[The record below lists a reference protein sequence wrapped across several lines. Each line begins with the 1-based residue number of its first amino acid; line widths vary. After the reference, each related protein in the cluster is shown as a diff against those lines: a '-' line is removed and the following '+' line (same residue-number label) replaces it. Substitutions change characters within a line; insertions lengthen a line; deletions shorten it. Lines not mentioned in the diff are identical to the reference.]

1 MKKQIP
7 NTITRLNNYQ
17 DFKFIDKSCLSR
29 NPKNRVQTTI
39 AENYKEL
46 AI

>member
-1 MKKQIP
+1 MKNQIQ
-7 NTITRLNNYQ
+7 NTMKRFIDYQ
-17 DFKFIDKSCLSR
+17 DFEFRIKSCLSR

-39 AENYKEL
+39 SENFKEL

>member
-1 MKKQIP
+1 M
-7 NTITRLNNYQ
+7 NHNFSAYE
-17 DFKFIDKSCLSR
+17 KSCLSR

-39 AENYKEL
+39 SENFKEL

>member
-1 MKKQIP
+1 MKKYQ
-7 NTITRLNNYQ
+7 NTIKRFKDYQ
-17 DFKFIDKSCLSR
+17 DFKFIYKSCPFR

-39 AENYKEL
+39 SENYKEL